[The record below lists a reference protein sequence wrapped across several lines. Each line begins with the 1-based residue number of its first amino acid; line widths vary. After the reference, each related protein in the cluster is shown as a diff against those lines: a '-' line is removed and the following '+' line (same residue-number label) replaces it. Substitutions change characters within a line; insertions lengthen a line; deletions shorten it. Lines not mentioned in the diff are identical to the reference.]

1 MRQSNKSVLILGGH
15 GAAGAAIAT
24 LLGQRID
31 GNIVLAGR
39 SLEKGRER
47 AEQLDRPGN
56 TGQSWH
62 QINKVVSGLAGATTG
77 SEQKNL
83 VNDLASDGKRF
94 RAHDAM
100 YEDSRLYSSS
110 IQCQRI

>member
-1 MRQSNKSVLILGGH
+1 MIQGDKSVLILGGY

-24 LLGQRID
+24 LWGQRID

-39 SLEKGRER
+39 SLGKGRKR

-62 QINKVVSGLAGATTG
+62 QINKVVSGLAGATISGGHHRERTEEF
-77 SEQKNL
+77 SE
-83 VNDLASDGKRF
+83 
-94 RAHDAM
+94 
-100 YEDSRLYSSS
+100 
-110 IQCQRI
+110 